1 LVLLAFGA
9 LLTAM
14 GSSSIRQGYL
24 WLEWRNIRTNFDV
37 MPALYLEL
45 LGLILLFIGAIPWK
59 PLQRLL
65 SRFPHDSKETRNKRT
80 SRQDMKS

>member
-1 LVLLAFGA
+1 VLLAFGA

-65 SRFPHDSKETRNKRT
+65 IRFPRDSKGRETTR
-80 SRQDMKS
+80 SRRDMKS

>member
-1 LVLLAFGA
+1 VLLAFGA
-9 LLTAM
+9 LLTAT

-24 WLEWRNIRTNFDV
+24 WLEWHDIRTNLDV
-37 MPALYLEL
+37 TPALYLEM

-65 SRFPHDSKETRNKRT
+65 SRFPRF
-80 SRQDMKS
+80 

>member
-1 LVLLAFGA
+1 VLLAFGA

-59 PLQRLL
+59 PLRRLL
-65 SRFPHDSKETRNKRT
+65 SRFPRDSKETRNKRT

>member
-1 LVLLAFGA
+1 
-9 LLTAM
+9 M

-24 WLEWRNIRTNFDV
+24 WLEWRDIRTNFDV
-37 MPALYLEL
+37 APALCLEM

-65 SRFPHDSKETRNKRT
+65 SRFPPNSKRT
-80 SRQDMKS
+80 RSNQHHGGI